1 LLTKILEIDMR
12 KIFIFLVFL
21 ASLGVLSCVLHSPP
35 DCATEFSRCV
45 QDPPL
50 FAKLQAMNASVYC
63 EKETKACR
71 GREAR
76 MVAEAAAEFARRK
89 AEYVEFSSAY

>member
-1 LLTKILEIDMR
+1 MRRIL
-12 KIFIFLVFL
+12 IFLVFL
-21 ASLGVLSCVLHSPP
+21 ASLGALSCALHSPP
-35 DCATEFSRCV
+35 DCATEYSRCV

-76 MVAEAAAEFARRK
+76 IVAQTAAELARRK